1 MYSCTNERYNENFIS
16 SRTSLWLIV
25 GEFNILF
32 KVPVGVSTQ
41 TMIPNE
47 DIVCIYHGPNR
58 SDHYGATLFLWTL

>member
-1 MYSCTNERYNENFIS
+1 MKDTMK
-16 SRTSLWLIV
+16 TSLAHQQVFWLIV

-32 KVPVGVSTQ
+32 KVPVGVSTR

-58 SDHYGATLFLWTL
+58 SDHYGATLILWTL